1 MHYWNN
7 LLLVYIN
14 FILLYWSNLLQ
25 FRVYFIL
32 PLLYWSNL
40 LQFRAYF
47 ILPLLYWSR
56 ESMVCGLSFACASME
71 VPACESTFF
80 WV

>member
-14 FILLYWSNLLQ
+14 FI
-25 FRVYFIL
+25 
-32 PLLYWSNL
+32 
-40 LQFRAYF
+40 
-47 ILPLLYWSR
+47 LLYWSR

>member
-7 LLLVYIN
+7 LLLAYI
-14 FILLYWSNLLQ
+14 ILSLPYWSNLLQ
-25 FRVYFIL
+25 S
-32 PLLYWSNL
+32 P
-40 LQFRAYF
+40 AYF

-56 ESMVCGLSFACASME
+56 ESMVCGLSFAWASME

>member
-7 LLLVYIN
+7 LLLAYIILSLPYWSNLLQFPAYFN

-25 FRVYFIL
+25 SL
-32 PLLYWSNL
+32 T
-40 LQFRAYF
+40 YF

-56 ESMVCGLSFACASME
+56 ESMVCGLSFAWASME